1 MSKLLIKK
9 CEDCDCSGHKA
20 CFPLCFPICFTGSN
34 RLYIIAKNLV
44 KQLCKSSNKTKQTIT
59 AENTNKQLGK
69 SGNTNKQLITGE
81 KE

>member
-1 MSKLLIKK
+1 MSKMIVTK

-44 KQLCKSSNKTKQTIT
+44 KQLHKSSNK
-59 AENTNKQLGK
+59 NKQIGTSK
-69 SGNTNKQLITGE
+69 NE
-81 KE
+81 